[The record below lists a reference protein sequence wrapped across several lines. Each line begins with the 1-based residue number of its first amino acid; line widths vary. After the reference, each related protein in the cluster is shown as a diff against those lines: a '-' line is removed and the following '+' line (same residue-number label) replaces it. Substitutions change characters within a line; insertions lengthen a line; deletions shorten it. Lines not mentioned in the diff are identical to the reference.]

1 MSEVQS
7 FYFSGQ
13 KVQTVEI
20 DNQTWWVAKDIAEI
34 LEYADT
40 QTLTRR
46 LEDYEKGMQNLHTL
60 GGNQSIT
67 IINESG
73 LYTAILG
80 SNKPQAKVFKKWV
93 TSVVLP
99 SIRKT
104 GSYSLT
110 ETGDRDIIKN
120 RYISLLEKHNDLL
133 IDLALYKDQA
143 RNAKKIRPMTEF
155 EIAQIR
161 GMTADGF
168 GCAAIARELDRAEST
183 IRRHRQEVSHE

>member
-1 MSEVQS
+1 MSQNAIQEFKFQNLPVRTS
-7 FYFSGQ
+7 EIEGQ
-13 KVQTVEI
+13 I
-20 DNQTWWVAKDIAEI
+20 WWVLQDICNA
-34 LEYADT
+34 LDLSNSRVAAD
-40 QTLTRR
+40 QLDDDERR
-46 LEDYEKGMQNLHTL
+46 KFYLPRQGETWFA
-60 GGNQSIT
+60 
-67 IINESG
+67 NESG
-73 LYTAILG
+73 LYALILR
-80 SNKPQAKVFKKWV
+80 SNKPNAKPFRKWV

-110 ETGDRDIIKN
+110 ETGGDIIKN

>member
-133 IDLALYKDQA
+133 IDLALYKDQV

>member
-1 MSEVQS
+1 MSEIQS

-46 LEDYEKGMQNLHTL
+46 LEDYEKSMQNLHTL

-133 IDLALYKDQA
+133 IDLALYKDQV

-161 GMTADGF
+161 GMAADGF

-183 IRRHRQEVSHE
+183 IRRHRQGASHE